1 MVSLDTS
8 ACLCPE
14 LVFLLTT
21 KMLNIEKKK
30 SNKQKVTFLKFG
42 RYLLGGIGQYLE
54 ILLVVLNR
62 KVLLSSSR

>member
-1 MVSLDTS
+1 MVSLETS
-8 ACLCPE
+8 ARLCPE

-21 KMLNIEKKK
+21 KMLNIEKK